1 MKYQVTGIRG
11 EAQKGFPSLIQLGLP
26 LYKKLLQAGFSK
38 NDAGCILLLHYIAY
52 TQDSN
57 LITRSDYQTAQT
69 IRTQLASFLGN
80 SSYEKQ
86 LEVLPVIDKEFV
98 KANLSPGGSADLLA
112 LTYFLY
118 EIYHTTILF

>member
-1 MKYQVTGIRG
+1 MPTSVSC
-11 EAQKGFPSLIQLGLP
+11 AVS
-26 LYKKLLQAGFSK
+26 SV
-38 NDAGCILLLHYIAY
+38 IL
-52 TQDSN
+52 
-57 LITRSDYQTAQT
+57 
-69 IRTQLASFLGN
+69 
-80 SSYEKQ
+80 YEKQ

>member
-1 MKYQVTGIRG
+1 MMPAVFY
-11 EAQKGFPSLIQLGLP
+11 F
-26 LYKKLLQAGFSK
+26 
-38 NDAGCILLLHYIAY
+38 LHYIAY

-98 KANLSPGGSADLLA
+98 KANLSPA
-112 LTYFLY
+112 
-118 EIYHTTILF
+118 EVQIY